1 MEVEMMYFTTAEI
14 ERFLL
19 EDMPFQDLTT
29 DALQLS
35 GACTAEYFTREN
47 GVVSGLEEVQRLA
60 DLLGVDFSSTLGSGA
75 EVSAGDTLCT
85 ARGPVRAVF
94 ALWKVGQNI
103 LDTCSGIATRAH
115 EMRTALRVAGLSLP
129 LLVTRKVTPGAKKLM
144 VKAALDG
151 GAVAHRMG
159 VSETILVFGQ
169 HIQMAGGV
177 DAFVTQLPRVKRANI
192 EKKIIVETSDPHVA
206 TRVLAAGADG
216 IQFDKVP
223 TQRLATIVKDIHEA
237 YPNSVLL
244 AAGGVNPSNC
254 VEYGQTGVNGL
265 VTTSIYHAPPLD
277 IGVRINRS

>member
-1 MEVEMMYFTTAEI
+1 MMYFTTAEI
-14 ERFLL
+14 EHFLL

-29 DALQLS
+29 DALQLT
-35 GACTAEYFTREN
+35 GTCTAEYYTREN
-47 GVVSGLEEVQRLA
+47 AVVSGLTEVGRLA
-60 DLLGVDFSSTLGSGA
+60 DLLGIEVSSQFRCGS
-75 EVSAGDTLCT
+75 EVSAGETLCT
-85 ARGPVRAVF
+85 VRGPAEAVF

-115 EMRTALRVAGLSLP
+115 EMRTALRVAGLPIP
-129 LLVTRKVTPGAKKLM
+129 LLVTRKVTPGAKKLL

-151 GAVAHRMG
+151 GAIAHRLG
-159 VSETILVFGQ
+159 VSETILVFDQ
-169 HIQMAGGV
+169 HIQMAGGL
-177 DAFVTQLPRVKRANI
+177 DAFLTKLPQIKRANI
-192 EKKIIVETSDPHVA
+192 EKRIIVETSDPQVA
-206 TRVLAAGADG
+206 TRLLATGADG

-223 TQRLATIVKDIHEA
+223 AHQLGHIVRDIHEA
-237 YPNSVLL
+237 FPNSVLL